1 MALELV
7 EHKERA
13 GHEAAKRR
21 KVVPMQ
27 FVAEVKRRE
36 DAKDGQR
43 NDLLDHLQL
52 VGRKG
57 LRPDPVGRHLEAVLE
72 EGDAPTHQ
80 DHLPQGHLAKL
91 QVPIPRE
98 GHKDVRADKQ
108 QNGPHSRCVSWKELE
123 NRWRRN
129 DKMQS
134 DMSIADNLAH
144 LHEQITEAC
153 RRAGRSE
160 NDVALMAVSKIHP
173 VEMILEAYAG
183 GQRLFGENRVQEFQ
197 EKSPR
202 VKDLSE
208 ARFHLIGP
216 LQSNKTS
223 KAAELFDAIDA
234 VDSLKIAQRLNTAAA
249 GLGKKLPVLIEVKL
263 SHEDS
268 KHGLAPAEL
277 PGLLAAMDELES
289 IEAVGLMTVPPWSED
304 AEAARPY
311 FRELRR
317 LRDESVGRFPR
328 VTQLSMGMSNDFTV
342 AIEEGSTC
350 VRVGTALFGRRL
362 LKSEAQ

>member
-1 MALELV
+1 
-7 EHKERA
+7 
-13 GHEAAKRR
+13 
-21 KVVPMQ
+21 
-27 FVAEVKRRE
+27 
-36 DAKDGQR
+36 
-43 NDLLDHLQL
+43 
-52 VGRKG
+52 
-57 LRPDPVGRHLEAVLE
+57 
-72 EGDAPTHQ
+72 
-80 DHLPQGHLAKL
+80 
-91 QVPIPRE
+91 
-98 GHKDVRADKQ
+98 
-108 QNGPHSRCVSWKELE
+108 
-123 NRWRRN
+123 
-129 DKMQS
+129 MQS

-263 SHEDS
+263 SHEES

-328 VTQLSMGMSNDFTV
+328 LTQLSMGMSNDFTV